1 MADVQHSSFQH
12 ADAHEPR
19 HITLNGTG
27 ASGNVITNS
36 GSVTQVS
43 EYRRLKLA
51 DIDEVE
57 EIFMV
62 FEIDSTSNQTHF
74 IPAPFQGTIIKW
86 VAVVDNPL
94 VTASNT
100 YELRVDGVLVT
111 STPITFATGGS
122 PGDQESATASGANG
136 FSGGANIEVVGTAVN
151 NTDATVDTRFAITV
165 RRS

>member
-1 MADVQHSSFQH
+1 MPDVQHSSFQH

-19 HITLNGTG
+19 HIGINGTG

-36 GSVTQVS
+36 SSVTQIS
-43 EYRRLKLA
+43 EYRRLKLQ
-51 DIDEVE
+51 DIDEVD
-57 EIFMV
+57 EIFIV
-62 FEIDSTSNQTHF
+62 FEIDSTTTKTHF
-74 IPAPFQGTIIKW
+74 IPVPFQGTIIKW

-100 YELRVDGVLVT
+100 YELRIDGVLVT

-122 PGDQESATASGANG
+122 VGDQESATATGANG
-136 FSGGANIEVVGTAVN
+136 FSAGQNIEVVGTAVN